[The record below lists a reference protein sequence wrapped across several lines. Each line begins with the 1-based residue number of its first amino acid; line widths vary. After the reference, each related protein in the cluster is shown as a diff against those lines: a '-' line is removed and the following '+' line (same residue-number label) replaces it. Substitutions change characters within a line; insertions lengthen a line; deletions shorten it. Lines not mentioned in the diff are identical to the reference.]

1 MFVLVSRGL
10 KDNCGT
16 VLKSALA
23 VGCVVVEAGGS
34 AAETVTASRSLRN
47 VGF

>member
-1 MFVLVSRGL
+1 MFVLVSIGL

-23 VGCVVVEAGGS
+23 VGCVVVEAGC
-34 AAETVTASRSLRN
+34 AAAQTVTASHSLRN